1 MLLGQLK
8 CFKCLLFGELG
19 RGLFSA
25 FLVGKFSLLGG
36 HQHLLE
42 LRVLCHDL
50 HRHGELSL
58 GCIKLCHQFL
68 EHSLSHLVIL
78 TELLLDELAV
88 LSILALFMKFK
99 TALEGFIPV
108 GLATLAACQSDEI
121 EKSEEILRVEHLA
134 IRSLLDLV
142 KSGSFELFSNIRTAG
157 ATIFGAE
164 EVVEEGSTDKC
175 TSGSN
180 SEEET
185 LVVVLSFDHFY
196 PNI

>member
-1 MLLGQLK
+1 MK
-8 CFKCLLFGELG
+8 KYRAFPSPA
-19 RGLFSA
+19 SA
-25 FLVGKFSLLGG
+25 
-36 HQHLLE
+36 
-42 LRVLCHDL
+42 
-50 HRHGELSL
+50 LSSRRRS
-58 GCIKLCHQFL
+58 GDRRSKL
-68 EHSLSHLVIL
+68 
-78 TELLLDELAV
+78 
-88 LSILALFMKFK
+88 K

-134 IRSLLDLV
+134 IGSLLDLV

-185 LVVVLSFDHFY
+185 LVIVLSFDHLARL
-196 PNI
+196 